1 MRVSKYIYTCNYV
14 LYILLHSISHL
25 LPLFCCVGQNM
36 VLELNGR
43 KRNETAPS
51 CAKTAQHGA
60 TFWRKAGDI
69 PELLDHQRRAAA

>member
-1 MRVSKYIYTCNYV
+1 MYIPPVAFV
-14 LYILLHSISHL
+14 LLRWTKHG
-25 LPLFCCVGQNM
+25 F
-36 VLELNGR
+36 GR